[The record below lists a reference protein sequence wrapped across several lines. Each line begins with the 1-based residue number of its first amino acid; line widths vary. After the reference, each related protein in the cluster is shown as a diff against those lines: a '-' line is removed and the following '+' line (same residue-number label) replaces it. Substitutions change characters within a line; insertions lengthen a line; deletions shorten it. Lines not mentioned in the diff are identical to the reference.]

1 MLQSLLNKSVRN
13 GVMVIY
19 STQ

>member
-1 MLQSLLNKSVRN
+1 MLQSLLNKSVRY